1 MTKRLILLAISALP
15 YIQMSAQKAYTD
27 TLATTA
33 DSDTIVRSEISERT
47 KREPF
52 FKRLMKST
60 YKVVKNFSRVDTNYI
75 EPQKYNFTFMMQNTN
90 TYESYTI
97 SSGSGNDFMFSPQ
110 PSIKIG
116 PYVAYD

>member
-15 YIQMSAQKAYTD
+15 YIQMSAQKADTD
-27 TLATTA
+27 TLAMTA

-97 SSGSGNDFMFSPQ
+97 SSGSWCSA
-110 PSIKIG
+110 S
-116 PYVAYD
+116 

>member
-1 MTKRLILLAISALP
+1 
-15 YIQMSAQKAYTD
+15 MSAQKADTD
-27 TLATTA
+27 TLAMTA

-110 PSIKIG
+110 P
-116 PYVAYD
+116 